1 MAIKDLKNKWREINW
16 REINWR
22 EIGKTLPARTAAVA
36 RSPLWQRRAAW
47 AVGSLLLVW
56 ALAYAAMPSI
66 LKSQVEKIAS
76 EKLGR
81 QVTVGE
87 VDFKPWSLELTLRD
101 LAVARAGAAGSATG
115 IPQASPQETPQLS
128 IKRIYIDAELESLL
142 RLAPMA
148 DAVQVDEP
156 VVFLTHRGEG
166 RYDIDDILERFKTPE
181 DAPPAGDPPK
191 FAVYN
196 IVVSGGRMDYTDQPV
211 GKTHELRELG
221 LSVPFLSNLKSK
233 REVKTSPHLAF
244 KLNGSSFDTAAEG
257 TPFAQTH
264 KTDATLTLRGL
275 DLNPYLAY
283 WPASLPVKLQAAVL
297 HADAKVAFE
306 QTPATV
312 VRVSGTVTAEKVRL
326 LSAQASQPPAPV
338 SAKKRGGTVSEPP
351 PPARP
356 DLLAFER
363 LQITMDDVRP
373 LEQFVKLSAVELTAP
388 TLSLARD
395 RAGRLNLMASSG
407 APVAIKKV
415 ATTQGGERAGGQ
427 NDPQT
432 PAAAAAAS
440 GAASGAAASA
450 PAAPAVKAA
459 AATPW
464 KVQVARVAVRG
475 GRVNWLD
482 ETLASP
488 ADIRL
493 SGLVLNASAIAI
505 PFAAS
510 APLKFDGSVGLEPPA
525 VPVPAKAVAK
535 KPAKPAAQ
543 TTAPE
548 AAATPALLTF
558 SGTATD
564 QAAQVTANVAA
575 WPLGM
580 AAKYVGQFLLPALN
594 GQLDAQLGVNWQAA
608 SGDKPQA
615 LQVTAPQIAVR
626 DVQLAQGKVSLVSI
640 KQVGLAQVDID
651 VTGQTFKA
659 AKLQLTEPKAK
670 VDRDSDKRWM
680 YERWMVNHGSG
691 ASTSAPSP
699 PTDATT
705 RASAPSWTVAVQD
718 VQLDG
723 GAMSFS
729 DKAFGDDRKPVAFE
743 VSAVKAQL
751 GGLLLDDR
759 PASKAQAAKPMPLT
773 ASLRLATG
781 RFEPGKVDFN
791 GSMGLAPIQ
800 AQGRLVV
807 DRLPLQAFEPYL
819 ADTLNIELLRADA
832 SFKGRVVYRQL
843 PAGTQAQVTG
853 DVSLEEFRANTL
865 APSEDLLAWK
875 ALNLRGLHVV
885 LEPAKATRVDVK
897 ETVLTDFF
905 ARVIVMPDGRI
916 NLQDLVKGNAPEA
929 LAPAADATKTIA
941 DSASPAPARGQKGS
955 QTSAQP
961 ISPQASTPASGGPP
975 AVVSFGPISLING
988 KVLFS
993 DRFVKP
999 NYSADLTEL
1008 TGKLSAFSSV
1018 APTTPAAAPGGAAAP
1033 VATPNMADLE
1043 LRGRAEGTASLEILG
1058 KLNPLAKPLALDIK
1072 GKVRD
1077 LELPP
1082 LSPYSVKYSGYGINR
1097 GKLSV
1102 DVSYVVLPDGRLTA
1116 TNKVILNQLSFG
1128 DKVEGSTA
1136 SLPVKLAVAL
1146 LADRNG
1152 VIDIDLPISGSLNDP
1167 QFSLG
1172 PIIVKVILN
1181 VIVKAITSPFALLAS
1196 ALGGGGEELST
1207 VGFSAGS
1214 AELGPEAKAGLD
1226 KVAKAL
1232 AERPSLQLTVVG
1244 TSSVEAERD
1253 GFKRQR
1259 LESLVRAEKR
1269 RMTVKDGGTTSAA
1282 VSISPAEYPA
1292 LLKEVY
1298 KRADMP
1304 KPRNLIGLAKDLPV
1318 PEMEKLLL
1326 ADIQVNDSAMR
1337 ELAVQRGVAV
1347 KDYLASRDLPP
1358 ERLFLG
1364 AAKAIPPEAKWTPRA
1379 ELNLAM
1385 P

>member
-1 MAIKDLKNKWREINW
+1 
-16 REINWR
+16 
-22 EIGKTLPARTAAVA
+22 
-36 RSPLWQRRAAW
+36 
-47 AVGSLLLVW
+47 
-56 ALAYAAMPSI
+56 
-66 LKSQVEKIAS
+66 
-76 EKLGR
+76 
-81 QVTVGE
+81 
-87 VDFKPWSLELTLRD
+87 
-101 LAVARAGAAGSATG
+101 
-115 IPQASPQETPQLS
+115 
-128 IKRIYIDAELESLL
+128 
-142 RLAPMA
+142 MA
-148 DAVQVDEP
+148 DAVVVEEP
-156 VVFLTHRGEG
+156 VAFLTHQGEG
-166 RYDIDDILERFKTPE
+166 RYDIDDILERFKTPA
-181 DAPPAGDPPK
+181 DTPASNPLK

-196 IVVSGGRMDYTDQPV
+196 IVVSGGRMDFTDQSV
-211 GKTHELRELG
+211 GKTHELRDLG
-221 LSVPFLSNLKSK
+221 LSVPFLSNLASK

-264 KTDATLTLRGL
+264 KTDATLTLRGF

-297 HADAKVAFE
+297 HADAKVSFE
-306 QTPATV
+306 QTPATS
-312 VRVSGTVTAEKVRL
+312 VRISGTVTAEKVRL
-326 LSAQASQPPAPV
+326 LAAQAGVPPAAAPV
-338 SAKKRGGTVSEPP
+338 AGAKAPP
-351 PPARP
+351 PGRA
-356 DLLAFER
+356 DLLAFDR
-363 LQITMDDVRP
+363 LQISMDDVRP
-373 LEQFVKLSAVELTAP
+373 LEQFVKLSAVELTTP

-407 APVAIKKV
+407 APIAIKKG
-415 ATTQGGERAGGQ
+415 ASTQGSERAGGQ

-432 PAAAAAAS
+432 PALAASAAASSPAAAA
-440 GAASGAAASA
+440 
-450 PAAPAVKAA
+450 PAAKTP

-493 SGLVLNASAIAI
+493 SGLALNASAISM

-525 VPVPAKAVAK
+525 AAPAPAKPAAK

-543 TTAPE
+543 PAAPE

-558 SGTATD
+558 NGTATD

-608 SGDKPQA
+608 SADKPQA
-615 LQVTAPQIAVR
+615 LQITAPQVALS
-626 DVQLAQGKVSLVSI
+626 DVQLAEGKVSLVSV
-640 KQVGLAQVDID
+640 KRVDLAQVDID
-651 VTGQTFKA
+651 LTGQTFKA
-659 AKLQLTEPKAK
+659 AKLQLTQPKAR
-670 VDRDSDKRWM
+670 VDRDADKRWM
-680 YERWMVNHGSG
+680 YERWMVGHR
-691 ASTSAPSP
+691 SATPATAPPPPS
-699 PTDATT
+699 DAAT
-705 RASAPSWTVAVQD
+705 RASAPSWAVAVQD
-718 VQLDG
+718 VQLEG

-729 DKAFGDDRKPVAFE
+729 DKAGAKPVAFE

-751 GGLLLDDR
+751 GDLLLDDT

-773 ASLRLATG
+773 ASLRLAAG

-791 GSMGLAPIQ
+791 GSLGLAPIQ

-807 DRLPLQAFEPYL
+807 NRLPLQAFEPYV
-819 ADTLNIELLRADA
+819 AETLNIELLRADA
-832 SFKGRVVYRQL
+832 SFKGRVAYRQL

-875 ALNLRGLHVV
+875 ALNLRGLHVA

-916 NLQDLVKGNAPEA
+916 NLQDLVKGNADAAATEA
-929 LAPAADATKTIA
+929 SAQPADATKTIA
-941 DSASPAPARGQKGS
+941 AGRGNTTARTQKGS

-961 ISPQASTPASGGPP
+961 ISPTAPAATASGGPP

-1008 TGKLSAFSSV
+1008 TGKLSAFSSA
-1018 APTTPAAAPGGAAAP
+1018 APAAPGGGAP
-1033 VATPNMADLE
+1033 AVPNMADLE

-1102 DVSYVVLPDGRLTA
+1102 DVGYVVQPDGRLTA

-1181 VIVKAITSPFALLAS
+1181 VIVKAVTAPFSLLAN

-1207 VGFSAGS
+1207 VSFNAGS

-1253 GFKRQR
+1253 GFKRER
-1259 LESLVRAEKR
+1259 LDSLVRAEKR
-1269 RMTVKDGGTTSAA
+1269 RLTVKEGGTTSAA

-1304 KPRNLIGLAKDLPV
+1304 KPRNLVGLAKDLSV

-1364 AAKAIPPEAKWTPRA
+1364 AAKTIPPEAKWTPRA

>member
-1 MAIKDLKNKWREINW
+1 MAIDDLKKKWREIEW
-16 REINWR
+16 RNTA
-22 EIGKTLPARTAAVA
+22 KNLPARAVA
-36 RSPLWQRRAAW
+36 VSRSPLWRRRAAW
-47 AVGSLLLVW
+47 ALGLLLVVW
-56 ALAYAAMPSI
+56 ALAYAAVPVV
-66 LKSQVEKIAS
+66 LKSQIEKVAS

-81 QVTVGE
+81 QLTVGA
-87 VDFKPWSLELTLRD
+87 VDFKPWSLELTLHD
-101 LAVARAGAAGSATG
+101 LSVGRGHSKDSAGPPAG
-115 IPQASPQETPQLS
+115 SPQEVPQLF
-128 IKRIYIDAELESLL
+128 IKRLYIDAELESLL
-142 RLAPMA
+142 RLAPVA
-148 DAVQVDEP
+148 DAVQLEEP
-156 VVFLTHRGEG
+156 VAFLAYKGEG
-166 RYDIDDILERFKTPE
+166 RYDIDDILERLKTPA
-181 DAPPAGDPPK
+181 DQPAGDPPR

-196 IVVSGGRMDYTDQPV
+196 IVVSGGRMDFADQSV

-221 LSVPFLSNLKSK
+221 LSVPFLSNLKSQ
-233 REVKTSPHLAF
+233 REIKTSPHLAF

-264 KTDATLTLRGL
+264 KTDATLALRGF

-283 WPASLPVKLQAAVL
+283 WPASLPFKLQSAVL
-297 HADAKVAFE
+297 HADVKVAFE
-306 QTPATV
+306 QTPATQ
-312 VRVSGTVTAEKVRL
+312 VRISGTVTAEKVRVQVAGPSSAAA
-326 LSAQASQPPAPV
+326 SAQAVDRKRAGKPGGAGVEAPA
-338 SAKKRGGTVSEPP
+338 
-351 PPARP
+351 PARP

-363 LQITMDDVRP
+363 LQVAMADVRP
-373 LEQFVKLSAVELTAP
+373 LEQFVNLSALELTAP
-388 TLSLARD
+388 ALSVIRD
-395 RAGRLNLMASSG
+395 RAGRLNLVP
-407 APVAIKKV
+407 PVASPV
-415 ATTQGGERAGGQ
+415 AKSETTAP
-427 NDPQT
+427 DPAKPAVVT
-432 PAAAAAAS
+432 KAPAAAA
-440 GAASGAAASA
+440 
-450 PAAPAVKAA
+450 
-459 AATPW
+459 PW
-464 KVQVARVAVRG
+464 KVQVARVAVRAG
-475 GRVNWLD
+475 SVNWLD

-493 SGLVLNASAIAI
+493 SGLQLNATAIAM
-505 PFAAS
+505 PFSAS
-510 APLKFDGSVGLEPPA
+510 APMQFDGSVGFEPPA
-525 VPVPAKAVAK
+525 IPALVPAKAGARTGVG
-535 KPAKPAAQ
+535 PAAAR
-543 TTAPE
+543 APL
-548 AAATPALLTF
+548 TPALLTF
-558 SGTATD
+558 QGTATD
-564 QAAQVTANVAA
+564 QAAQLTAKVSA

-580 AAKYVGQFLLPALN
+580 AAKYVGQFLLPALS
-594 GQLDAQLGVNWQAA
+594 GQLDAELGLNWQAP
-608 SGDKPQA
+608 SDDKPQV
-615 LQVTAPQIAVR
+615 LRVTAPQISVS
-626 DVQLAQGKVSLVSI
+626 DVQLAQGKVSLVSV
-640 KQVGLAQVDID
+640 KRVDVAQVDID
-651 VTGQTFKA
+651 VTGQNFKA
-659 AKLQLTEPKAK
+659 AKLLLTQPKAL

-680 YERWMVNHGSG
+680 YQRWMAKPG
-691 ASTSAPSP
+691 AVAPPSPPP
-699 PTDATT
+699 PTDA
-705 RASAPSWTVAVQD
+705 AKQAVPSWAVAITD
-718 VQLDG
+718 VQLEG

-729 DKAFGDDRKPVAFE
+729 DKAGTKPVAFE
-743 VSAVKAQL
+743 VTAARAQL

-759 PASKAQAAKPMPLT
+759 PASRAQAAKPMPLT
-773 ASLRLATG
+773 ASLRLASG

-791 GSMGLAPIQ
+791 GSLGLAPLQ
-800 AQGRLVV
+800 AQGRLLV
-807 DRLPLQAFEPYL
+807 DRLPVQAFEPYF

-832 SFKGRVVYRQL
+832 SFKGKVAYRQT
-843 PAGTQAQVTG
+843 PGGPQAQVTG
-853 DVSLEEFRANTL
+853 DVSLEELRANTL

-875 ALNLRGLHVV
+875 ALNLRGFHVA
-885 LEPAKATRVDVK
+885 LDPAKATRVEVK

-916 NLQDLVKGNAPEA
+916 NLQDLVKSSGPAA
-929 LAPAADATKTIA
+929 GGDTAAVAAAPASAPVPPKTVVADAKGA
-941 DSASPAPARGQKGS
+941 QAPA
-955 QTSAQP
+955 TPPP
-961 ISPQASTPASGGPP
+961 I
-975 AVVSFGPISLING
+975 VSFGPISLING

-999 NYSADLTEL
+999 NYSADLSDL

-1018 APTTPAAAPGGAAAP
+1018 APASA
-1033 VATPNMADLE
+1033 PNMADLE

-1102 DVSYVVLPDGRLTA
+1102 DVSYLVQPDGRLTA

-1128 DKVEGSTA
+1128 EKVPGSTA

-1172 PIIVKVILN
+1172 PIIVKVIVN
-1181 VIVKAITSPFALLAS
+1181 VIVKAITSPFSLLAN
-1196 ALGGGGEELST
+1196 AFGGGGEELSI
-1207 VGFSAGS
+1207 VGFAPGS
-1214 AELGPEAKAGLD
+1214 AELRPEAKAGLD

-1232 AERPSLQLTVVG
+1232 ADRPSLRLTVVG
-1244 TSSVEAERD
+1244 TSSVEAERE
-1253 GFKRQR
+1253 GFKRER
-1259 LESLVRAEKR
+1259 LDALVRAEKR
-1269 RMTVKDGGTTSAA
+1269 RITVKDGGTTSAA

-1326 ADIQVNDSAMR
+1326 ADIKVNDDAMR

-1364 AAKAIPPEAKWTPRA
+1364 AAKAVPPEAKWTPRA

>member
-1 MAIKDLKNKWREINW
+1 MAIKDLKKKWREFNW
-16 REINWR
+16 RETNWR
-22 EIGKTLPARTAAVA
+22 EIGKSLPARGAAVA

-47 AVGSLLLVW
+47 AVGSLLLLW

-66 LKSQVEKIAS
+66 LKSQLEKIAS
-76 EKLGR
+76 ERLGR

-101 LAVARAGAAGSATG
+101 LAIARAGASQPSQT
-115 IPQASPQETPQLS
+115 SPQKSPQLS

-142 RLAPMA
+142 RLAPVA

-156 VVFLTHRGEG
+156 VVFLTHLGDG
-166 RYDIDDILERFKTPE
+166 RYDIDDILERLKTPD
-181 DAPPAGDPPK
+181 DAPASEPPK

-196 IVVSGGRMDYTDQPV
+196 IVVSGGRMDFSDQSV

-264 KTDATLTLRGL
+264 KTDATFTLRGF
-275 DLNPYLAY
+275 DLNPYLPY

-306 QTPATV
+306 QTPATS
-312 VRVSGTVTAEKVRL
+312 VRISGTVTAEKVRL
-326 LSAQASQPPAPV
+326 LAAQAGPPPAAAPAAG
-338 SAKKRGGTVSEPP
+338 AKAP

-356 DLLAFER
+356 DLLAFDR

-395 RAGRLNLMASSG
+395 RAGRLNLLTSAG
-407 APVAIKKV
+407 TPVAIKKG
-415 ATTQGGERAGGQ
+415 AATQGAERAGGQ
-427 NDPQT
+427 NDPQNQ
-432 PAAAAAAS
+432 AKAAS
-440 GAASGAAASA
+440 GAASAASA
-450 PAAPAVKAA
+450 PAAPAVKAP

-464 KVQVARVAVRG
+464 NVQVARVAVRG
-475 GRVNWLD
+475 GRVHWLD
-482 ETLASP
+482 ETLVSP

-493 SGLVLNASAIAI
+493 AGLALNASAISM

-525 VPVPAKAVAK
+525 AAPAPAKAAATK
-535 KPAKPAAQ
+535 QAKPAA
-543 TTAPE
+543 P
-548 AAATPALLTF
+548 AAAPVAAAAPALLTF
-558 SGTATD
+558 NGTATD

-580 AAKYVGQFLLPALN
+580 AAKYIGQFLLPALN

-608 SGDKPQA
+608 SADKPQA
-615 LQVTAPQIAVR
+615 LQVTAPQIALS
-626 DVQLAQGKVSLVSI
+626 DVQLAEGKVSLVSV
-640 KQVGLAQVDID
+640 KRVDLAQVDID
-651 VTGQTFKA
+651 LTGQTFKA

-670 VDRDSDKRWM
+670 VDRDAEKRWM
-680 YERWMVNHGSG
+680 YERWMVGHRS
-691 ASTSAPSP
+691 ASSSSAASAPPP
-699 PTDATT
+699 PTDAAT
-705 RASAPSWTVAVQD
+705 RASAPSWAVAVQD

-729 DKAFGDDRKPVAFE
+729 DKSGAKPVAFE
-743 VSAVKAQL
+743 VSAAKAQL

-791 GSMGLAPIQ
+791 GNLGLAPIQ

-819 ADTLNIELLRADA
+819 AESLNIELLRADA
-832 SFKGRVVYRQL
+832 SFKGRVAYRQL
-843 PAGTQAQVTG
+843 PAGTQAQLTG
-853 DVSLEEFRANTL
+853 DVALEEFRANTL

-875 ALNLRGLHVV
+875 ALNLRGLHVA
-885 LEPAKATRVDVK
+885 LEPAKATRVEVK

-916 NLQDLVKGNAPEA
+916 NLQDLVKGNAPETP
-929 LAPAADATKTIA
+929 APSADATKTIA
-941 DSASPAPARGQKGS
+941 AGQGAALASAPKGS

-961 ISPQASTPASGGPP
+961 ISPQASVPASGGPP

-1008 TGKLSAFSSV
+1008 TGKLSAFSSM
-1018 APTTPAAAPGGAAAP
+1018 APAAAAGGAPAA
-1033 VATPNMADLE
+1033 PNMADLE

-1102 DVSYVVLPDGRLTA
+1102 DVSYVVQPDGRLTA
-1116 TNKVILNQLSFG
+1116 TNKVILNQLAFG
-1128 DKVEGSTA
+1128 EKVPGSTA

-1172 PIIVKVILN
+1172 PIIVKVIIN
-1181 VIVKAITSPFALLAS
+1181 VIVKAITAPFSLLAS

-1207 VGFSAGS
+1207 VGFAAGS

-1253 GFKRQR
+1253 GFKRAR
-1259 LESLVRAEKR
+1259 LDSLVRAEKR
-1269 RMTVKDGGTTSAA
+1269 RLTVKEGGTTSAA
-1282 VSISPAEYPA
+1282 VSISPAEYPD

-1326 ADIQVNDSAMR
+1326 ADIKVNDDAMR

>member
-1 MAIKDLKNKWREINW
+1 MAINDLKKKWRNIEWKNI
-16 REINWR
+16 RQ
-22 EIGKTLPARTAAVA
+22 TLPARAAGVA
-36 RSPLWQRRAAW
+36 RSPLWRRRAAW
-47 AVGSLLLVW
+47 ALGTLLLVW
-56 ALAYAAMPSI
+56 ALAYAAMPSL
-66 LKSQVEKIAS
+66 LKSQIEKIAS

-81 QVTVGE
+81 QVTVGA

-101 LAVARAGAAGSATG
+101 LAIAKAAIAGMAGA
-115 IPQASPQETPQLS
+115 PQGTPQLF

-142 RLAPMA
+142 RLAPVA
-148 DAVQVDEP
+148 DAVAVEEP
-156 VVFLTHRGEG
+156 VAFLTHQGEG
-166 RYDIDDILERFKTPE
+166 RYDIDDILDRLRAPE
-181 DAPPAGDPPK
+181 GQPAGEPPR

-196 IVVSGGRMDYTDQPV
+196 IVVSGGRLDFADQSV
-211 GKTHELRELG
+211 GKTHELRELN
-221 LSVPFLSNLKSK
+221 LSVPFLSNLKSQ

-264 KTDATLTLRGL
+264 KTDATFTLRGF

-283 WPASLPVKLQAAVL
+283 WPASLPFKLQSAVL
-297 HADAKVAFE
+297 HADAKIAFE

-312 VRVSGTVTAEKVRL
+312 VRISGTVTADKVRVQVAGQWPAMAPAVQPGGRKG
-326 LSAQASQPPAPV
+326 SQAPP
-338 SAKKRGGTVSEPP
+338 G
-351 PPARP
+351 ARP
-356 DLLAFER
+356 DLLAFDR

-395 RAGRLNLMASSG
+395 RAGRLNLLPPAAVVATKTEAG
-407 APVAIKKV
+407 APGSA
-415 ATTQGGERAGGQ
+415 
-427 NDPQT
+427 
-432 PAAAAAAS
+432 
-440 GAASGAAASA
+440 GAASSPVPPARASA
-450 PAAPAVKAA
+450 AI
-459 AATPW
+459 PW
-464 KVQVARVAVRG
+464 KVQVARVALRAG
-475 GRVNWLD
+475 SVNWRD

-493 SGLVLNASAIAI
+493 TGLVVDATAIAL
-505 PFAAS
+505 PFAAG
-510 APLKFDGSVGLEPPA
+510 APLQFSGSVGLDPLAANAPA
-525 VPVPAKAVAK
+525 SS
-535 KPAKPAAQ
+535 Q
-543 TTAPE
+543 
-548 AAATPALLTF
+548 AAASPALLAF
-558 SGTATD
+558 KGTATD
-564 QAAQVTANVAA
+564 RAAQLTADLKA

-580 AAKYVGQFLLPALN
+580 AAKYVGHLLLPALH

-608 SGDKPQA
+608 SGDKPQV
-615 LQVTAPQIAVR
+615 LQITAPQIAVS
-626 DVQLAQGKVSLVSI
+626 DVQLAQGKVSLVSV
-640 KQVGLAQVDID
+640 KRVDLAQVDID

-659 AKLQLTEPKAK
+659 ARLQLTEPKAK

-680 YERWMVNHGSG
+680 YERWMATPGM
-691 ASTSAPSP
+691 AAQPPAPPP
-699 PTDATT
+699 PTDAAT
-705 RASAPSWTVAVQD
+705 RESAPSWAVAIND
-718 VQLDG
+718 VQLEG

-729 DKAFGDDRKPVAFE
+729 DKAGAKPVTFE
-743 VSAVKAQL
+743 VTAAKARL

-759 PASKAQAAKPMPLT
+759 PASRAQAAKPVPLT

-791 GSMGLAPIQ
+791 GSLALAPLQ
-800 AQGRLVV
+800 AQGRLLV
-807 DRLPLQAFEPYL
+807 DRLPVQAFEPYF
-819 ADTLNIELLRADA
+819 ADTLNVELLRADA
-832 SFKGRVVYRQL
+832 SFKGRVAYRQT
-843 PAGTQAQVTG
+843 PAGPQAQVTG
-853 DVSLEEFRANTL
+853 DVSLEELRANTL

-875 ALNLRGLHVV
+875 ALNLRGFHVA
-885 LEPAKATRVDVK
+885 LDPAKATRVEVK

-905 ARVIVMPDGRI
+905 ARLIVMPDGRI
-916 NLQDLVKGNAPEA
+916 NLQDLVKSKETQVAAVPA
-929 LAPAADATKTIA
+929 ASAASAPAA
-941 DSASPAPARGQKGS
+941 ASVPVANAS
-955 QTSAQP
+955 SAQASVAAPPP
-961 ISPQASTPASGGPP
+961 I
-975 AVVSFGPISLING
+975 VSFGPISLING

-999 NYSADLTEL
+999 NYSADLTDL

-1018 APTTPAAAPGGAAAP
+1018 PPVAPGGAA
-1033 VATPNMADLE
+1033 VAAPNMADLE

-1082 LSPYSVKYSGYGINR
+1082 LSPYSVKYSGYGIER

-1102 DVSYVVLPDGRLTA
+1102 DVSYLVQPDGRLTA

-1128 DKVEGSTA
+1128 EKVPGSTA

-1167 QFSLG
+1167 QFSPG
-1172 PIIVKVILN
+1172 PIIIKVIVN
-1181 VIVKAITSPFALLAS
+1181 VIVKAITAPFSLLAN
-1196 ALGGGGEELST
+1196 AFGGGGEELST
-1207 VGFSAGS
+1207 VGFAAGS
-1214 AELGPEAKAGLD
+1214 AELGPEARAGLD

-1232 AERPSLQLTVVG
+1232 ADRPSLKLTVVG
-1244 TSSVEAERD
+1244 TSSVEAERE
-1253 GFKRQR
+1253 GFKRER
-1259 LESLVRAEKR
+1259 LDALVRAEKR
-1269 RMTVKDGGTTSAA
+1269 RITVKEGGTTSAA

-1298 KRADMP
+1298 KRVDMP
-1304 KPRNLIGLAKDLPV
+1304 KPRNLVGLAKDLPV

-1326 ADIQVNDSAMR
+1326 ADIQVNDDAMR

-1347 KDYLASRDLPP
+1347 KDYLASRELPP

-1364 AAKAIPPEAKWTPRA
+1364 AAKTIPPEAKWTPRA

>member
-1 MAIKDLKNKWREINW
+1 MAINGLKNKWRDIEWNNIK
-16 REINWR
+16 
-22 EIGKTLPARTAAVA
+22 KTLPGRAAGVA
-36 RSPLWQRRAAW
+36 RSPLWRRRAAW
-47 AVGSLLLVW
+47 ALGMLLLVW

-66 LKSQVEKIAS
+66 LKSQIEKIAS

-81 QVTVGE
+81 QLTVGA
-87 VDFKPWSLELTLRD
+87 VDFKPWSLELTLND
-101 LAVARAGAAGSATG
+101 LAIARTGSAGA
-115 IPQASPQETPQLS
+115 PQGTPQLAV
-128 IKRIYIDAELESLL
+128 KRIYIDAELESLL
-142 RLAPMA
+142 RLAPVA
-148 DAVQVDEP
+148 DAVVVEEP
-156 VVFLTHRGEG
+156 VAFLTHQGEG
-166 RYDIDDILERFKTPE
+166 RYDIDDILDRLKAAEG
-181 DAPPAGDPPK
+181 PPAGEPPR

-196 IVVSGGRMDYTDQPV
+196 ITVSGGRLDFADQPV
-211 GKTHELRELG
+211 GKTHELRELN
-221 LSVPFLSNLKSK
+221 LSVPFLSNLRSQ

-264 KTDATLTLRGL
+264 KTDATFTLRGF

-283 WPASLPVKLQAAVL
+283 WPASLPFKLQGAVL
-297 HADAKVAFE
+297 HADAKIAFE

-312 VRVSGTVTAEKVRL
+312 VRISGSITADKVRVL
-326 LSAQASQPPAPV
+326 AAGEALAAAPTRSPGRPAPGKRGEAPPA
-338 SAKKRGGTVSEPP
+338 
-351 PPARP
+351 ARP
-356 DLLAFER
+356 DLFVFER
-363 LQITMDDVRP
+363 LQVTMDDVRP
-373 LEQFVKLSAVELTAP
+373 LEQFAKLSAIELTAP

-395 RAGRLNLMASSG
+395 RAGRLNLL
-407 APVAIKKV
+407 PP
-415 ATTQGGERAGGQ
+415 ATTIATKSEANSPG
-427 NDPQT
+427 
-432 PAAAAAAS
+432 S
-440 GAASGAAASA
+440 
-450 PAAPAVKAA
+450 VKAA
-459 AATPW
+459 TDVASSPAPSAKAPAATPW
-464 KVQVARVAVRG
+464 KVQIARVALRAG
-475 GRVNWLD
+475 TVNWRD
-482 ETLASP
+482 ETLVSP

-493 SGLVLNASAIAI
+493 AGLVLDATAIAM

-510 APLKFDGSVGLEPPA
+510 APLQFSGSIGLDPPA
-525 VPVPAKAVAK
+525 ALPGSP
-535 KPAKPAAQ
+535 Q
-543 TTAPE
+543 
-548 AAATPALLTF
+548 AAATPALLAF
-558 SGTATD
+558 KGTATD
-564 QAAQVTANVAA
+564 QAAQLTAYLTA

-580 AAKYVGQFLLPALN
+580 AAKYVGHFLLPALH
-594 GQLDAQLGVNWQAA
+594 GRLDAQLGVNWQAA

-615 LQVTAPQIAVR
+615 LQITAPQIAVS
-626 DVQLAQGKVSLVSI
+626 DVQLAQGKVSLVSV
-640 KQVGLAQVDID
+640 KRVDLAQVDID
-651 VTGQTFKA
+651 VTGRTFKA
-659 AKLQLTEPKAK
+659 ARLQLTEPKAK

-680 YERWMVNHGSG
+680 YERWMTNAGT
-691 ASTSAPSP
+691 STPPPP
-699 PTDATT
+699 PTDVAT
-705 RASAPSWTVAVQD
+705 RAAAPTTWAVAIND
-718 VQLDG
+718 VQLEG

-729 DKAFGDDRKPVAFE
+729 DKAGARPVTFE
-743 VSAVKAQL
+743 VSAAKARL

-759 PASKAQAAKPMPLT
+759 PASKAQAAKPVPLT
-773 ASLRLATG
+773 ASMRLATG

-791 GSMGLAPIQ
+791 GSLATAPLQ
-800 AQGRLVV
+800 AQGRLLV
-807 DRLPLQAFEPYL
+807 DRLPVQAFEPYF

-832 SFKGRVVYRQL
+832 SFKGRVAYRQT
-843 PAGTQAQVTG
+843 PAGPQAQVMG

-875 ALNLRGLHVV
+875 ALNLRGFHVA
-885 LEPAKATRVDVK
+885 LDPAKATRVDVK

-905 ARVIVMPDGRI
+905 ARLIVMPDGRI
-916 NLQDLVKGNAPEA
+916 NLQDLVKPKEPPVADGAA
-929 LAPAADATKTIA
+929 APAA
-941 DSASPAPARGQKGS
+941 SAASAAVAASMPAANAN
-955 QTSAQP
+955 SAQASAGTPSP
-961 ISPQASTPASGGPP
+961 I
-975 AVVSFGPISLING
+975 VSFGPISLING

-999 NYSADLTEL
+999 NYSADLTDL

-1018 APTTPAAAPGGAAAP
+1018 PPAAPAGAAAGAMAAP
-1033 VATPNMADLE
+1033 AMADLE

-1082 LSPYSVKYSGYGINR
+1082 LSPYSVKYSGYGIER

-1102 DVSYVVLPDGRLTA
+1102 DVSYVVQPDGKLTA

-1128 DKVEGSTA
+1128 EKVPGSTA

-1172 PIIVKVILN
+1172 PIIIKVIVN
-1181 VIVKAITSPFALLAS
+1181 VIVKAITAPFSLLAN
-1196 ALGGGGEELST
+1196 AFGGGAEELST
-1207 VGFSAGS
+1207 VGFAAGS
-1214 AELGPEAKAGLD
+1214 AELGPEARAGLD

-1232 AERPSLQLTVVG
+1232 ADRPSLKLTVVG
-1244 TSSVEAERD
+1244 TSSVEAERE
-1253 GFKRQR
+1253 GFKRER
-1259 LESLVRAEKR
+1259 LDVLVRAEKR
-1269 RMTVKDGGTTSAA
+1269 RITVKEGGTTSAA

-1304 KPRNLIGLAKDLPV
+1304 KPRNVIGLARDLPV

-1326 ADIQVNDSAMR
+1326 ADIQVNDDAMR

-1347 KDYLASRDLPP
+1347 KDYLASRELPP

-1364 AAKAIPPEAKWTPRA
+1364 AAKTIPPEAKWTPRA

>member
-16 REINWR
+16 REIKWR
-22 EIGKTLPARTAAVA
+22 EIGKSLPARGAAVA
-36 RSPLWQRRAAW
+36 RSPLWRRRAAW
-47 AVGSLLLVW
+47 ALGILLLVW

-101 LAVARAGAAGSATG
+101 LAIARAGGVR
-115 IPQASPQETPQLS
+115 SPQETPQLS

-142 RLAPMA
+142 RLAPVA

-156 VVFLTHRGEG
+156 VAFLTHQGEG

-181 DAPPAGDPPK
+181 EAPAGNPPR

-196 IVVSGGRMDYTDQPV
+196 IVVSGGRVDYIDQSV

-264 KTDATLTLRGL
+264 KTDATLTLRGF
-275 DLNPYLAY
+275 DLNPYLGY

-297 HADAKVAFE
+297 HADAKVNFE

-312 VRVSGTVTAEKVRL
+312 VRISGTVTAEKVRL
-326 LSAQASQPPAPV
+326 LTAQAGQPSTAAPA
-338 SAKKRGGTVSEPP
+338 KQRGSTGSEP

-356 DLLAFER
+356 DLLAFDR
-363 LQITMDDVRP
+363 LQISMDDVRP

-395 RAGRLNLMASSG
+395 RAGRLNLLAASG
-407 APVAIKKV
+407 APIAIKKG
-415 ATTQGGERAGGQ
+415 ATTQDTERAAGQ
-427 NDPQT
+427 NDSKNPATAASAASRPAAPAPAAKT
-432 PAAAAAAS
+432 PAAA
-440 GAASGAAASA
+440 
-450 PAAPAVKAA
+450 
-459 AATPW
+459 PW
-464 KVQVARVAVRG
+464 KVQVARVAVRD

-493 SGLVLNASAIAI
+493 SGLALNASAIAF

-510 APLKFDGSVGLEPPA
+510 APLKFDGSVGLEPP
-525 VPVPAKAVAK
+525 PAP
-535 KPAKPAAQ
+535 PAATKPAAKKSAKPVAQ
-543 TTAPE
+543 AAAP
-548 AAATPALLTF
+548 AAPATPALLTF
-558 SGTATD
+558 NGTATD

-575 WPLGM
+575 WPLSM
-580 AAKYVGQFLLPALN
+580 AAKYMGQFLLPALN

-615 LQVTAPQIAVR
+615 LQVTAPQIAVS

-659 AKLQLTEPKAK
+659 ARLQLTEPKAK

-680 YERWMVNHGSG
+680 YERWMVSHGSG
-691 ASTSAPSP
+691 ASTSAPPP
-699 PTDATT
+699 PTDAAT
-705 RASAPSWTVAVQD
+705 RASAPSWAVAVQD
-718 VQLDG
+718 VQLEG

-729 DKAFGDDRKPVAFE
+729 DKSFGDGHKPVAFE
-743 VSAVKAQL
+743 VSAIKAQL

-759 PASKAQAAKPMPLT
+759 PASKAQVAKPMPLT

-791 GSMGLAPIQ
+791 GNMGLAPLQ

-819 ADTLNIELLRADA
+819 AESLNIELLRADA
-832 SFKGRVVYRQL
+832 SFKGRVAYRQL

-875 ALNLRGLHVV
+875 ALNLRGLQVV

-916 NLQDLVKGNAPEA
+916 NLQDLVKGNAPD
-929 LAPAADATKTIA
+929 APAPAVDATKTIA
-941 DSASPAPARGQKGS
+941 TGQGAAPASGPKGS

-961 ISPQASTPASGGPP
+961 ISPQASTPTSGGPP

-1018 APTTPAAAPGGAAAP
+1018 APAAAGGAP
-1033 VATPNMADLE
+1033 VAPNMADLE

-1116 TNKVILNQLSFG
+1116 TNKVILNQLAFG
-1128 DKVEGSTA
+1128 EKVPGSTA

-1172 PIIVKVILN
+1172 PIIVKVIIN
-1181 VIVKAITSPFALLAS
+1181 VIVKAITSPFSLLAN
-1196 ALGGGGEELST
+1196 AFGGGGEELST
-1207 VGFSAGS
+1207 VGFNAGS

-1253 GFKRQR
+1253 GFKRER
-1259 LESLVRAEKR
+1259 LDALVRAEKR
-1269 RMTVKDGGTTSAA
+1269 RVTVKEGGTTSAA
-1282 VSISPAEYPA
+1282 VSINPAEYPA